1 MALPDWD
8 VDNSF
13 RQSGNVYQFNPRSGT
28 LLSVTDYFEAGKRY
42 EVEINVSNPQGMM
55 VVTTDGQTTSLSAGD
70 NRVEVDGS
78 AGQDLVIMAQSAV
91 ANGHGLANTIQK
103 VEDRKPE

>member
-28 LLSVTDYFEAGKRY
+28 LLSVEDYFEAGKRY
-42 EVEINVSNPQGMM
+42 EVEINVSDPQGMM

-70 NRVEVDGS
+70 NRAEGAGS
-78 AGQDLVIMAQSAV
+78 AGQKLVGWASRTV
-91 ANGHGLANTIQK
+91 ASGLALAITRRQ
-103 VEDRKPE
+103 VEGR